1 MFLAKRFSDITNHV
15 YTKRAIC
22 FGVVP
27 LVFTGL
33 NVMLS
38 YDKLDVPARTA
49 DYNAAQLVAKDL
61 GSFIEK
67 AKPSE
72 EDLVYAYNSRKTY
85 LNAPANVAVEGCMR
99 TALLPEHGSIEIAQ
113 TVPQTK
119 MTSYRAP
126 MATDLQYANTSTVA
140 VVNFSKTALTD
151 CAQAAFTRQKEVPTA
166 DQART
171 TFYKDVGSGLLFGM
185 VGGAFIYNQ
194 WRRREAPRA
203 SRSPPP

>member
-1 MFLAKRFSDITNHV
+1 MSVATRFRAITNHV

-33 NVMLS
+33 NVLSS
-38 YDKLDVPARTA
+38 YDKLDAPARTA
-49 DYNAAQLVAKDL
+49 EHNAAQLVAKDL

-67 AKPSE
+67 AKGGE
-72 EDLVYAYNSRKTY
+72 EDLVFAYNSRKTY

-151 CAQAAFTRQKEVPTA
+151 CAQAAFTQQKAVPTA

-171 TFYKDVGSGLLFGM
+171 SFYRDVGSGLLFGLACG
-185 VGGAFIYNQ
+185 VFIYNQ
-194 WRRREAPRA
+194 WRRREIPAA
-203 SRSPPP
+203 SRSPAP